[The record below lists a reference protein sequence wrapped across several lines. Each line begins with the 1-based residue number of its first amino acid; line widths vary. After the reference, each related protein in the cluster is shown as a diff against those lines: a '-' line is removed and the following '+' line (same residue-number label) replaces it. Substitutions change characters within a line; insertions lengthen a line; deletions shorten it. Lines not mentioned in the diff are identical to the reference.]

1 MTTVN
6 EDMEAQEEK
15 SQLSVPSTSISLT
28 ATTSAYQLMS
38 EIPTEDSQKFDLL
51 SAHVW
56 SEEDNE
62 DILETPNKDE
72 PKDEAPHQRPIW
84 ANKIEYLLAQFTTD
98 SECARTSPTTYFWYR
113 KVLKAADEIET
124 DGKPVMH
131 LTASVLA
138 IWLII
143 CISMIK
149 GPKSTGKVPALYSA
163 EVWRRTG
170 NQLFLSLG
178 PGFGSFTAISS
189 YIPRSNNCVIDA
201 YAVAFLNL
209 LASLTT
215 TVFVF
220 AVMGHLATKNNEKC
234 YLMNAK
240 RVMDL
245 VIARVLTPE
254 AHPPDSLNHDP
265 SSIYPKWLNN
275 LPEHI
280 KSKILSNLTDC
291 DLSKELNKVMIGPGV
306 VIVTFSDIVSLFS
319 GPTFWSIITFLLLVN
334 LGLSTAIGIIQG
346 IITPLQDTFSSLREH
361 SKLLT
366 VGVCVPM
373 FLGSLLF
380 VRPSGSYYVNL
391 LDDYWVSLPLF
402 FIVILETIAMAWI
415 YGARRPRMGPPWRQ
429 RLPPAGDGAEA
440 GSFILVYF
448 FMLLFFGVPLMYMEM
463 IMGKCLRMDSIR
475 VWKQLVP
482 WLGGIGY
489 ASILVCILVS
499 LYNSIIITWSLSYLS
514 NSFRYPL
521 PWDECPLVR
530 NINVTVFLPYIIL
543 LCFLIR
549 GLFLEGA
556 TTSLRRMVTTEFS
569 AWASLDLWRQAGGH
583 MLYSLGLGMGTIIL
597 FSYKAGGDNYAQ
609 VAFLVVLVNL
619 VTSLLTTS
627 IVFIVLGFWTT
638 TSGHACIKQSVSKL
652 MQLID
657 EGVLP
662 HNAKPPQ
669 DILLRPTLD
678 YIKWINSLQ
687 GHLRRQVV
695 HLSPPCS
702 IKLQKE
708 TFMEGPGLAF
718 AAFSQ
723 VISLFPGSSFWA
735 ILFFMALLII
745 GLSNLLRLL
754 EGIVFPLQ
762 NSISIFRNY
771 PRILSAIVC
780 LGGFLGSLVFTS
792 RAGSYIMY
800 LFDDLLVPLTLII
813 TVVFQNMALAWIY
826 GAGRFREEMFSEMG
840 RPLWPFSSFLWG
852 YVTLPGLLALLT
864 VYLMQLYQGTHLYYT
879 AWNTSGSQEVKHPYP
894 QNSRGW
900 VIFLSVLTFLPIPA
914 HPLHQW
920 WSLQDYV
927 APDPFEKLMSKK
939 TPMMSSM
946 SSQRPKHHSVKSQER
961 TSNTSTR
968 GLSMSLLRSLKPESG
983 GLSQDSE
990 KYESSSWFSLPLLTS
1005 LSSSLTIRSASLHV
1019 SRQVSPISAT
1029 TDNSSEGGKTKE
1041 ESPERKSVQ

>member
-1 MTTVN
+1 V
-6 EDMEAQEEK
+6 MESLEEISEEESPK
-15 SQLSVPSTSISLT
+15 ERHTSSTPSWKLT
-28 ATTSAYQLMS
+28 AK
-38 EIPTEDSQKFDLL
+38 EI
-51 SAHVW
+51 
-56 SEEDNE
+56 
-62 DILETPNKDE
+62 
-72 PKDEAPHQRPIW
+72 
-84 ANKIEYLLAQFTTD
+84 
-98 SECARTSPTTYFWYR
+98 
-113 KVLKAADEIET
+113 
-124 DGKPVMH
+124 
-131 LTASVLA
+131 
-138 IWLII
+138 
-143 CISMIK
+143 
-149 GPKSTGKVPALYSA
+149 
-163 EVWRRTG
+163 
-170 NQLFLSLG
+170 
-178 PGFGSFTAISS
+178 
-189 YIPRSNNCVIDA
+189 
-201 YAVAFLNL
+201 
-209 LASLTT
+209 
-215 TVFVF
+215 
-220 AVMGHLATKNNEKC
+220 LATKTQN
-234 YLMNAK
+234 YFAQTK
-240 RVMDL
+240 RAENILIQVAFSIGL
-245 VIARVLTPE
+245 
-254 AHPPDSLNHDP
+254 
-265 SSIYPKWLNN
+265 SSIWRFPYLCHLN
-275 LPEHI
+275 
-280 KSKILSNLTDC
+280 
-291 DLSKELNKVMIGPGV
+291 GG
-306 VIVTFSDIVSLFS
+306 
-319 GPTFWSIITFLLLVN
+319 
-334 LGLSTAIGIIQG
+334 
-346 IITPLQDTFSSLREH
+346 
-361 SKLLT
+361 
-366 VGVCVPM
+366 
-373 FLGSLLF
+373 
-380 VRPSGSYYVNL
+380 
-391 LDDYWVSLPLF
+391 
-402 FIVILETIAMAWI
+402 
-415 YGARRPRMGPPWRQ
+415 
-429 RLPPAGDGAEA
+429 

-530 NINVTVFLPYIIL
+530 NINVTDLSCLQTVTHQYFWYHTTLNASNHIEEEVETLVPNLTVGIFTVWFLLFLIMMVGLKISMQMLIFSVFLPYIIL

-597 FSYKAGGDNYAQ
+597 FSYKAG
-609 VAFLVVLVNL
+609 
-619 VTSLLTTS
+619 
-627 IVFIVLGFWTT
+627 VLGFWTT

-678 YIKWINSLQ
+678 YVQWINSLP

-702 IKLQKE
+702 IKVQKE
-708 TFMEGPGLAF
+708 MFMEGPGLAF

-754 EGIVFPLQ
+754 EGVVFPLQ

-840 RPLWPFSSFLWG
+840 RPLWPFSSFLWC

-864 VYLMQLYQGTHLYYT
+864 IYLMQLFQGTHLYYT
-879 AWNTSGSQEVKHPYP
+879 AWNTSG
-894 QNSRGW
+894 
-900 VIFLSVLTFLPIPA
+900 
-914 HPLHQW
+914 QW
-920 WSLQDYV
+920 WSLQDYI

-946 SSQRPKHHSVKSQER
+946 SSQRPKH
-961 TSNTSTR
+961 
-968 GLSMSLLRSLKPESG
+968 
-983 GLSQDSE
+983 
-990 KYESSSWFSLPLLTS
+990 
-1005 LSSSLTIRSASLHV
+1005 
-1019 SRQVSPISAT
+1019 
-1029 TDNSSEGGKTKE
+1029 
-1041 ESPERKSVQ
+1041 